1 MGGKA
6 PSYDVSLAGSVVS
19 MAMNRHSPLKGLW
32 VLLVAALLTLTR
44 GALAGAPTPP
54 ASASATMSLPEAPV
68 VVFNRTVAV
77 VRAPLFGVVPSERAR
92 HAAARLEELFAR
104 PGPMKLSVTSTEMAN
119 AILVNGSL
127 GMLLTSGDVDALE
140 GETLDH
146 ATQIAVTALERVAAE
161 TREARGRGE
170 WHCDA
175 VVVRAAHGCAAN
187 SRLDGQTL
195 DSALG
200 GQHAWV
206 DRGGRAIAPSG
217 AAFRCFSHAG
227 AWGRHVLDAARGVPL
242 VELRLEPVSVYA
254 RVGRRAGR
262 LFGRRCPADWRQRAA
277 RLAGSVGGARHLS
290 ARARVDRA
298 GAADFRRRRATS
310 LRTELARCGHCQ
322 AHAPNF
328 CDDRVGVRHGDG
340 LSVPPRRKQ

>member
-140 GETLDH
+140 GETLD
-146 ATQIAVTALERVAAE
+146 
-161 TREARGRGE
+161 
-170 WHCDA
+170 
-175 VVVRAAHGCAAN
+175 
-187 SRLDGQTL
+187 
-195 DSALG
+195 SALG

-262 LFGRRCPADWRQRAA
+262 LSGRRCPADWRQRAA
-277 RLAGSVGGARHLS
+277 RPAGSVGGARHLS
-290 ARARVDRA
+290 ARARVDRV